1 MRPPL
6 IELLHQIAAGV
17 AIFEPF
23 RRDVPGL
30 GEFQDTVERLRELE
44 RLGWVGRL
52 FVQTRTSRGAEDVNM
67 VMVQGGLTA
76 EGRRVLAE
84 HGGPSED

>member
-6 IELLHQIAAGV
+6 IELLNQIAAGV
-17 AIFEPF
+17 VIFEPF
-23 RRDVPGL
+23 RRDAQGL
-30 GEFQDTVERLRELE
+30 REFQDTVERLQELE

-52 FVQTRTSRGAEDVNM
+52 FVQSRPIRGAEYVNL

-84 HGGPSED
+84 HKG